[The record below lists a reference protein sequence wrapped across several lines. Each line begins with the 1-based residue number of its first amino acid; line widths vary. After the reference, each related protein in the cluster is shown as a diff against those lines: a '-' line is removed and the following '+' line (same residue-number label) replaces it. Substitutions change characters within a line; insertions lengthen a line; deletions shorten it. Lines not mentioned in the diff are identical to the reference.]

1 MTRFPAVLRVLALV
15 PAILATACASGGAT
29 APGPFHEPV
38 GGGSALF
45 SNAVRT
51 GDLVFTSGVI
61 GRSAQ
66 NDIGEATRQAL
77 SGVRDRIEAGG
88 SSMEHAVKCTVFLV
102 DMGDYQGMNEAY
114 VEFFPGSPP
123 ARTAVAVL
131 ELPAG
136 AQVEV
141 ECIAAV
147 PN

>member
-1 MTRFPAVLRVLALV
+1 LKERSDNLSTGFGRTTLRIGTGHALFANRSHPSREKADDEV
-15 PAILATACASGGAT
+15 SRGT
-29 APGPFHEPV
+29 PGP
-38 GGGSALF
+38 G
-45 SNAVRT
+45 
-51 GDLVFTSGVI
+51 

-77 SGVRDRIEAGG
+77 SGVRDRVEAGG
-88 SSMEHAVKCTVFLV
+88 ASMEHAVKCTVFLV

-123 ARTAVAVL
+123 ARAAVAVL